1 MRSSERL
8 VARPDNFSMKL
19 QTAAAVP
26 PPLPPSSS
34 PGSPMSI
41 VSGGGHAMAPYGVLK
56 NGPTAP
62 TKHVGSSGSHGDEVA
77 EIRLDGIAA
86 R

>member
-1 MRSSERL
+1 
-8 VARPDNFSMKL
+8 
-19 QTAAAVP
+19 
-26 PPLPPSSS
+26 
-34 PGSPMSI
+34 MSI